1 MGVAL
6 RDIIADYRAPI
17 GFESLA
23 GAAAVDANNA
33 LYQFL
38 SIIRQPD
45 GTPLMDRQGRVTS
58 HLSGILFRTATFLT
72 RGIKPVFVF
81 DGKPVALKQDTVDK
95 RRKIRSEAA
104 ARWKEALER
113 GDEEAA
119 YKHAQASSR
128 IDDAVVTSAKEL
140 LHLLGIPVLDAPGEG
155 EAQAAFMAERGD
167 VRYAVSQDYDTLLL
181 GAPVLVRNLTVSGK
195 RKIRGRLV
203 TVVPERVVLADV
215 LSGLMLTREQL
226 IQIGILV
233 GTDFN
238 DGIEGI
244 GAKTGLK
251 IVRNGDFVKKLE
263 EKAPGFDPGPVMDL
277 FLHPQVTTAYNLAWD
292 RPDCEGIR
300 KMLCDGYDFSPDRVN
315 KALEGFSVK
324 AGQKTLQDWF

>member
-1 MGVAL
+1 VDFK
-6 RDIIADYRAPI
+6 RPV
-17 GFESLA
+17 GFESLP

-45 GTPLMDRQGRVTS
+45 GTPLMDERGRVTS
-58 HLSGILFRTATFLT
+58 HLSGILFRTSTFLLK
-72 RGIKPVFVF
+72 GIKPVFVF
-81 DGKPVALKQDTVDK
+81 DGRPAALKQGTVDE
-95 RRKIRSEAA
+95 RRKMRTEAA
-104 ARWKEALER
+104 VRWKEAQER

-119 YKHAQASSR
+119 YKHARASSR
-128 IDDAVVTSAKEL
+128 VDDAIITSAKEL
-140 LHLLGIPVLDAPGEG
+140 LSLLGIPVLDAPGEG

-167 VRYAVSQDYDTLLL
+167 VRYAISQDYDTLLF
-181 GAPVLVRNLTVSGK
+181 GAPYLVRNLTVSGK

-203 TVVPERVVLADV
+203 TVIPERIVLSEV
-215 LSGLMLTREQL
+215 LSGLALTREQL

-251 IVRNGDFVKKLE
+251 IVRNGDFHRKLAD
-263 EKAPGFDPGPVMDL
+263 KDPGFDPGPVMDL
-277 FLHPQVTTAYNLAWD
+277 FLHPQVREEYELSWGH
-292 RPDCEGIR
+292 PDPEGIR
-300 KMLCDGYDFSPDRVN
+300 RMLCDGYNFSAERVN
-315 KALEGFSVK
+315 KALEGFAVRH
-324 AGQKTLQDWF
+324 GQKTLQDWF